1 MLVVGRGG
9 GSLEDLWAF
18 NEEVVVRAIH
28 ASRIPVVSAV
38 GHEIDVTL
46 ADLSPICAALYAQ
59 RSGRELLAIDEVLIG
74 LKNHHKRLAAALRGR
89 VADARVRLDGLA
101 GMLRSANRLT
111 GCTIWDD
118 NWISWTL
125 GPDWL

>member
-9 GSLEDLWAF
+9 GSLEDLWSF

-46 ADLSPICAALYAQ
+46 ADLVADVRALTPSEAAERVVPSLQAIQATLRDRQIGCRRRCAAA
-59 RSGRELLAIDEVLIG
+59 RKKLARRIGIDRDPPPVSQT
-74 LKNHHKRLAAALRGR
+74 
-89 VADARVRLDGLA
+89 V
-101 GMLRSANRLT
+101 
-111 GCTIWDD
+111 
-118 NWISWTL
+118 
-125 GPDWL
+125 